1 MGRANFQDLEEKYD
15 GVKKENRALAAE
27 VQSMNE
33 QLSDGGRSSVE
44 VEKLQRKLG
53 LENEEL
59 QLALEEAEGALEQE
73 EAKLLKLQL
82 EYTQLKQSSDRK
94 YADKED
100 ELDTSRKNHQRQL
113 EALQATIDAELRT
126 KSDMQRDRKT
136 YENHI
141 IELENSLDS
150 ATKNTT
156 DYQKTIKKLQLQ
168 IKDLQQMVDDEVQGR
183 DDARDA
189 AIRADRRANE
199 LAVLA
204 DENRVALES
213 AVRAAKQAESEK
225 VETSDRLAEL
235 QAMYNNAANG
245 KRKAENDYHSLQ
257 EEVEELENDAKA
269 SEDKAAR
276 AMAEVARH
284 PRQTGGRLAGQ
295 TRRIRIR
302 RRTWSE
308 SQDPQTGA
316 AHHGIGK
323 RPRHRSQEIRRRA
336 QASPQGRQAR
346 QGS

>member
-1 MGRANFQDLEEKYD
+1 
-15 GVKKENRALAAE
+15 
-27 VQSMNE
+27 MNE
-33 QLSDGGRSSVE
+33 QMSDGGRSSVE

-100 ELDTSRKNHQRQL
+100 ELDTSRKNHARQL

-141 IELENSLDS
+141 IELENSLDA

-156 DYQKTIKKLQLQ
+156 DYQKTIKKLQAQ
-168 IKDLQQMVDDEVQGR
+168 IKELQQMVDDEVQGR

-189 AIRADRRANE
+189 AIH
-199 LAVLA
+199 A
-204 DENRVALES
+204 DEQRVALE
-213 AVRAAKQAESEK
+213 AAERARKAAEGEK

-245 KRKAENDYHSLQ
+245 KRKAENDFHALQ
-257 EEVEELENDAKA
+257 EEVEELENEAKA
-269 SEDKAAR
+269 AEDKA
-276 AMAEVARH
+276 
-284 PRQTGGRLAGQ
+284 
-295 TRRIRIR
+295 
-302 RRTWSE
+302 
-308 SQDPQTGA
+308 
-316 AHHGIGK
+316 
-323 RPRHRSQEIRRRA
+323 
-336 QASPQGRQAR
+336 
-346 QGS
+346 